1 MKKYLVKTK
10 NACYECSDLQTMLK
24 KISVFKVAGIE
35 YQVIGVWYGRN
46 KGFDIRVW
54 FSSKIK

>member
-10 NACYECSDLQTMLK
+10 NACYECPDLSSMLRK
-24 KISVFKVAGIE
+24 VTAFKVAGIE